1 MGVLKD
7 ILDTFRDIDIHGSLD
22 EYFKKKK
29 YSSIAKHSQEGTL
42 QFPVIVSRSLDI
54 ETLQTVTRALERQ
67 YSSFT
72 QIVLT
77 MNPVLNVETEKN
89 LATYLKKFHQNS
101 DSKIDTNDVFNFFID
116 VDTKNL
122 EENYVL
128 LTDEHENIAVLTGT
142 FESCCSTKK
151 IIDANKEQLKIILD
165 YLQLD
170 LLNDKFIPNN
180 QALYKFTNENLSSFY
195 NKNILLEASN
205 NSPPGGNKN
214 NNQRPY
220 KPSAQVINSIGT
232 LNNNTVISST
242 KSNDKIYNGESGSS
256 KRSSEFNLPNKV
268 LLDND
273 VKKSNE
279 LVPTMLHLRLKL
291 IDKKGNNHGT
301 HDYLIGI
308 KAVVHPVN
316 SDEMVNN
323 VVNACKNNNKLFD
336 FIRWTSGE
344 INFLQDFILN
354 IKEIKGDVNSR
365 GSGSSPWW
373 ITLKRRKALS
383 KVKNTL
389 LLGNQLLPN
398 TTLVLSMQE
407 VDLIKATYGYD
418 LMNIT
423 FVNKIMATYFL
434 LGFVVVDTSS
444 QLAHFLFDGQN
455 SYQTTT
461 FIGLERE
468 TGSDEKKFKE
478 MLKLINRV

>member
-7 ILDTFRDIDIHGSLD
+7 IMDTLRDIDIHGSLD

-29 YSSIAKHSQEGTL
+29 YSSIAKQSQEGTL
-42 QFPVIVSRSLDI
+42 QFPVIVSRTSLDI
-54 ETLQTVTRALERQ
+54 ENLQTISRSLERQ
-67 YSSFT
+67 FSSFV

-77 MNPVLNVETEKN
+77 MNPVLNIETEKN
-89 LATYLKKFHQNS
+89 LATYLRKFHQNS
-101 DSKIDTNDVFNFFID
+101 DSKTDMNDITNFFVDID
-116 VDTKNL
+116 NL
-122 EENYVL
+122 KENYLL
-128 LTDEHENIAVLTGT
+128 LTDEYDNIAILTGT
-142 FESCCSTKK
+142 FEGCSTKQ
-151 IIDANKEQLKIILD
+151 IVETNREQLKVILE
-165 YLQLD
+165 YLKLD
-170 LLNDKFIPNN
+170 LLNDKFTPNN
-180 QALYKFTNENLSSFY
+180 QSLYKFSNNNLTKFH
-195 NKNILLEASN
+195 NRNVLLEAPN
-205 NSPPGGNKN
+205 KPPQGGGTKPP
-214 NNQRPY
+214 QRPPY
-220 KPSAQVINSIGT
+220 KPSAQIISSVGT
-232 LNNNTVISST
+232 VNNTFVNNTS
-242 KSNDKIYNGESGSS
+242 KDKIYNGGGSES
-256 KRSSEFNLPNKV
+256 KRLSEFNLPNKTLV
-268 LLDND
+268 DND

-291 IDKKGNNHGT
+291 IDKKGDNHGT

-308 KAVVHPVN
+308 KAVIHPVN
-316 SDEMVNN
+316 SEEMISN

-344 INFLQDFILN
+344 INFLQDFVLN
-354 IKEIKGDVNSR
+354 IKEIKTDVNNR
-365 GSGSSPWW
+365 GNGSSPWW